1 MVIFRYLLKEVV
13 VALLVLTSIIFI
25 IFLSNQFVQ
34 YLNRAMNGS
43 FPGMVVLQLMM
54 IEIPNLL
61 GLLLPLG
68 LYMAILLAYGRMYA
82 DSEMIALHACGYS
95 EAKLIRDT
103 LLIATL
109 VAVVVGSLAF
119 YFNPRISSGRAR
131 LIRSQGLTTFIKTI
145 MPQQFRAM
153 SGGKRV
159 IYVEKIHK
167 GNTQGEHVF
176 YAQKSKDNKSWN
188 VLSAET
194 ARLLDNK
201 KTKETSL
208 ALENGRYY
216 QGVPGEADFRV
227 STFDTMKVIVPK
239 PTIDISND
247 VRTKP
252 TSRLFPLNNKDGKRS
267 DYEFRRDMSEL
278 HWRASIPLM
287 VFILTFLA
295 LPFSKVNPRQG
306 KFARLGPAIIVFAIY
321 ANMLFVG
328 RDWLREGVIP
338 VWMGLWWLHGMALL
352 LAGGLMY
359 YSRKQ

>member
-1 MVIFRYLLKEVV
+1 MVIFRYLLKEIV

-34 YLNRAMNGS
+34 YLNRAMNGN

-54 IEIPNLL
+54 IEVPNLL

-82 DSEMIALHACGYS
+82 ESEMIALHACGYS
-95 EAKLIRDT
+95 EGKLIRDT
-103 LLIATL
+103 LVIASI
-109 VAVVVGSLAF
+109 VAIVVGSLAF

-131 LIRSQGLTTFIKTI
+131 LIRSQGMTTFIKTI
-145 MPQQFRAM
+145 MPQQFRAL

-159 IYVEKIHK
+159 IYVEKMHK
-167 GNTQGEHVF
+167 GNTRGEYVF

-188 VLSAET
+188 VLSAQT
-194 ARLLDNK
+194 AHLTEAK

-208 ALENGRYY
+208 SLENGRYY

-227 STFDTMKVIVPK
+227 STFDRMNVIVPR

-247 VRTKP
+247 VRTIP
-252 TSRLFPLNNKDGKRS
+252 TSQLLPLYNKDNLRS

-278 HWRASIPLM
+278 HWRASVPLM
-287 VFILTFLA
+287 VFILTLLA
-295 LPFSKVNPRQG
+295 LPLSKVNPRHG
-306 KFARLGPAIIVFAIY
+306 KFSRLAPAIIVFALY

-328 RDWLREGVIP
+328 RDWLRQGVVPI
-338 VWMGLWWLHGMALL
+338 WMGLWWLHGMALL

-359 YSRKQ
+359 HSRKQ